1 MNRTVEGSSCD
12 EVISAAALIAA
23 IAIEAHRLPD
33 STVAPKRGIGVGSPP
48 QDPPSGRETPHDEMP
63 EPPQVRERV
72 YALAVTSS
80 LLFAPPLSGAFS
92 FGIRGEKSGRSPFRS
107 VQVGRARTS
116 AEAALGARGAT
127 FMWWTGQLAICPF
140 GLGLTGG

>member
-1 MNRTVEGSSCD
+1 
-12 EVISAAALIAA
+12 
-23 IAIEAHRLPD
+23 
-33 STVAPKRGIGVGSPP
+33 
-48 QDPPSGRETPHDEMP
+48 PPSGRETPHDEMP

-107 VQVGRARTS
+107 VQVGLARTS
-116 AEAALGARGAT
+116 AEAALGARGAS
-127 FMWWTGQLAICPF
+127 FAWWTGQLAICPF
-140 GLGLTGG
+140 GLGLTGGGEAQACAALQLGVLRGAGKESPALSPALS